1 MELTVNQ
8 ALKKGI
14 EAHKAGQVQEADRYY
29 TAIIKAQPNHPD
41 ANHNMGVL
49 AVGFGKV
56 EAALPFFK
64 TALDTNPNIDQYWLS
79 YINALISLGRVP
91 TAKVVLNKAKTE
103 GIKGYVFD
111 QIEKSLA
118 ALEKNKKA
126 SAHVG
131 QLQEPLKK
139 QMQPLID
146 LYSQDKH
153 QEALNLAMELVEQF
167 PKSINLHNIIGA
179 INQSLGRLDEAKET
193 YKKVISLNP
202 EYAQAY
208 NNMGITLKNQG
219 KLDEALKAYDKAI
232 KLKPNLAEAYYN
244 IGNALT
250 AQGKLEEAIKAYNKA
265 ITLKPGYA
273 EAYYNMGI
281 ALRRVVFT
289 QPNKVLQN
297 TIGNLLDKE
306 NYIKPN
312 YISKAVITLLKLE
325 TTIQKHLNLV
335 NIEVIES
342 PINVISDLSE
352 FPLLLKFM
360 SVCPLTDLELE
371 GLLANLRCSILLNI
385 STQEKASKEVLKFQ
399 SALALQCFTNEY
411 IYNQTSDEE
420 KKGLKALEKIV
431 RKSLKNCEQP
441 TPQALLALASYKAL
455 NQYDWCNKLAT
466 TDEIKEVFSRQIEEP
481 NHEEQLKKRFPI
493 LGEITDSISSK
504 VRAQYEDNPYPRW
517 VNLGLPY
524 KSVSI
529 SNVVNQIKLKLHD
542 SKITEVKNPEILIAG
557 CGTGQHSI
565 GTAARFKS
573 AKILAIDLSLS
584 SLAYAKRK
592 TEELGIENIKYMQA
606 DILDLGNLDKQ
617 FDIIESVGV
626 LHHMGNPLSR
636 MESI

>member
-208 NNMGITLKNQG
+208 NNMGITLKTR
-219 KLDEALKAYDKAI
+219 ESWM
-232 KLKPNLAEAYYN
+232 KP
-244 IGNALT
+244 
-250 AQGKLEEAIKAYNKA
+250 
-265 ITLKPGYA
+265 
-273 EAYYNMGI
+273 
-281 ALRRVVFT
+281 
-289 QPNKVLQN
+289 
-297 TIGNLLDKE
+297 
-306 NYIKPN
+306 
-312 YISKAVITLLKLE
+312 SKH
-325 TTIQKHLNLV
+325 TTK
-335 NIEVIES
+335 
-342 PINVISDLSE
+342 
-352 FPLLLKFM
+352 
-360 SVCPLTDLELE
+360 
-371 GLLANLRCSILLNI
+371 
-385 STQEKASKEVLKFQ
+385 Q
-399 SALALQCFTNEY
+399 SN
-411 IYNQTSDEE
+411 
-420 KKGLKALEKIV
+420 
-431 RKSLKNCEQP
+431 
-441 TPQALLALASYKAL
+441 
-455 NQYDWCNKLAT
+455 
-466 TDEIKEVFSRQIEEP
+466 
-481 NHEEQLKKRFPI
+481 
-493 LGEITDSISSK
+493 
-504 VRAQYEDNPYPRW
+504 
-517 VNLGLPY
+517 
-524 KSVSI
+524 
-529 SNVVNQIKLKLHD
+529 
-542 SKITEVKNPEILIAG
+542 
-557 CGTGQHSI
+557 
-565 GTAARFKS
+565 
-573 AKILAIDLSLS
+573 LSL
-584 SLAYAKRK
+584 
-592 TEELGIENIKYMQA
+592 I
-606 DILDLGNLDKQ
+606 
-617 FDIIESVGV
+617 
-626 LHHMGNPLSR
+626 
-636 MESI
+636 